1 MTIHLAVDYIGPQ
14 NDFPDGKIVGIAR
27 TVAALRTEGFDN
39 PPYTGNRLPSIDEAA
54 NPEKWDADC
63 VTGWYFVGGAVQKA
77 RPAQFSETVANDI
90 RRFKAAVDREALDVE
105 AMLAREAFS
114 PHTDSG
120 HLWSDDVLHAIA
132 KPHVR
137 LLQTLLAAAK
147 ASPSQPTVDAYSA
160 QLAVFVATAENPGL
174 LGIYTGADKSVWRP
188 LRGGTTAYGYDTATG
203 GIRQVNTQ
211 DVAFPVS
218 YPDGETVAT
227 WDALAAVE
235 AL

>member
-1 MTIHLAVDYIGPQ
+1 MTTRHMALDRAGLVA
-14 NDFPDGKIVGIAR
+14 PDGRIAGH
-27 TVAALRTEGFDN
+27 AASEQALRAAGF
-39 PPYTGNRLPSIDEAA
+39 PASTYTGNRLASIDTTDDT
-54 NPEKWDADC
+54 KWDPECIA
-63 VTGWYFVGGAVQKA
+63 GWYYVDGAVQRD
-77 RPAQFSETVANDI
+77 RPLASADRVAADI
-90 RRFKAAVDREALDVE
+90 EAFKAAVDREAADVE
-105 AMLAREAFS
+105 TMLAREAFS

-137 LLQTLLAAAK
+137 HLQVLLAAAK
-147 ASPSQPTVDAYSA
+147 AAPSATTIAAYAA
-160 QLAVFVATAENPGL
+160 QLAVFTAAAEDPGL
-174 LGIYTGADKSVWRP
+174 LGIYKGADKSVWRA

-203 GIRQVNTQ
+203 GIRQINNQ
-211 DVAFPVS
+211 DVAFPVA